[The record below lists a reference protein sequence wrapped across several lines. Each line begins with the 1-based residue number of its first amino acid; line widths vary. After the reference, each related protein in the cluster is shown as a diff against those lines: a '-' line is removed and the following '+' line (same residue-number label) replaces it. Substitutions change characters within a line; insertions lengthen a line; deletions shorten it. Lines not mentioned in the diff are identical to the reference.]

1 MVQIPVESEY
11 DPAGQPIQTEELEA
25 PASHKLHDT
34 TAPFGVHNELIQPEN
49 KHISRQTVKKR
60 NYLGKGIRFHF
71 SSLLCRSFES
81 PPWDSYKQLDLQC
94 SSMFQARN
102 LNKKIQGSFLK
113 NI

>member
-25 PASHKLHDT
+25 PASHKLHNT
-34 TAPFGVHNELIQPEN
+34 TAPFGVHNELMQPEN
-49 KHISRQTVKKR
+49 KHISRHAVNKR

-81 PPWDSYKQLDLQC
+81 PRILVQWE
-94 SSMFQARN
+94 
-102 LNKKIQGSFLK
+102 
-113 NI
+113 